1 MLTHRR
7 EGADVLHRRDD
18 SGWALDVLACLLVV
32 IVLLAPNRIGELGPA
47 AFLRLPVEAPV
58 AVLLLLL
65 APARARRPAIVLA
78 GIGLALLTLVKVL
91 DMGFLAVLSR
101 PVDLLNDGSLVRPAL
116 ESVVASAGRLGAI
129 LAVVGVTTAA
139 AAVGM
144 LLIRSV
150 SRSSRLVLRH
160 RRASFRLLAAASVV
174 WIGCFALDV
183 RTAPREPVAAASAV
197 SVVRDHARQVRLE
210 RSSQRRFAADLSVDA
225 VRATPTDRLLSGL
238 RGKDVVVA
246 FVESYGR
253 VAIEDPVLAQQVGPV
268 LDAGG
273 RRLQAAGYGSRSAF
287 LASPVLGGGSWLAH
301 ATLLS
306 GAWTD
311 TSRRYGQL
319 LATERLTLNGAFQR
333 AGWRT
338 VGIMPGVTRDW
349 PEGAFYDFDRV
360 YDSRQ
365 LGYRGPKFTW
375 APMPD
380 QYTLAAFQR
389 LERATADRGPVMAEI
404 PLVSSHHPWAP
415 IPTLIGWDRLGD
427 GTVFGPIQAA
437 APGRAEVW
445 KDSARVR
452 SEYARSIAYSM
463 DSLISYVQTYGGDD
477 LVLVVLGDHQPMPI
491 VAGDGAVPDVPITI
505 VAHDPAVLDQISG
518 WGWQDGLKPGPQA
531 PVWPMSAFRDRFVSA
546 FSAPR

>member
-1 MLTHRR
+1 MLR
-7 EGADVLHRRDD
+7 RRDD
-18 SGWALDVLACLLVV
+18 SGWALDALACLLVV
-32 IVLLAPNRIGELGPA
+32 ILLLAPNRIGDLGPA
-47 AFLRLPVEAPV
+47 AFLRLPVEALA
-58 AVLLLLL
+58 AVLLLVL
-65 APARARRPAIVLA
+65 APARARRPAVVLA
-78 GIGLALLTLVKVL
+78 GGGLIALTLIKLL
-91 DMGFLAVLSR
+91 DMGFSSVLSR

-116 ESVVASAGRLGAI
+116 ESVVASAGWLGAV
-129 LAVVGVTTAA
+129 LAA
-139 AAVGM
+139 AGIVAVTA
-144 LLIRSV
+144 LLGVLTFRSV
-150 SRSSRLVLRH
+150 SRSSRLVLQH
-160 RRASFRLLAAASVV
+160 RSASLRVVAAASVV

-183 RTAPREPVAAASAV
+183 RTAPRQPVAAASAV
-197 SVVRDHARQVRLE
+197 SVVRDHVRQVRLE
-210 RSSQRRFAADLSVDA
+210 WSTQRRFAADLSVDA
-225 VRATPTDRLLSGL
+225 VRATPADRLLSGL

-253 VAIEDPVLAQQVGPV
+253 VAIEDPVLAQQVVPV

-319 LATERLTLNGAFQR
+319 LDTDRLTLNGAFQR

-380 QYTLAAFQR
+380 QYTLEAFQR
-389 LERATADRGPVMAEI
+389 LERSTADRRPVMAEI

-415 IPTLIGWDRLGD
+415 IPELVGWDQLGD

-437 APGRAEVW
+437 GPGPAEVW
-445 KDSARVR
+445 KDSTRVR

-463 DSLISYVQTYGGDD
+463 DSLISYVQTYGDDD
-477 LVLVVLGDHQPMPI
+477 LVLVLLGDHQPLPI
-491 VAGDGAVPDVPITI
+491 IAGHGAVPDVPITI
-505 VAHDPAVLDQISG
+505 IAHDPAVLAQISG
-518 WGWQDGLKPGPQA
+518 WGWQDGLKPGTQA
-531 PVWPMSAFRDRFVSA
+531 PVWPMSAFRDRFVDA